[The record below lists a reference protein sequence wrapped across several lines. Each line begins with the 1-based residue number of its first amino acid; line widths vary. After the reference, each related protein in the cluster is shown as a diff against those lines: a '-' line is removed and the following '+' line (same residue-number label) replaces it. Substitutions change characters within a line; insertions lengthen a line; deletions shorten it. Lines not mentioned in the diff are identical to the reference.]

1 MSDSANKTE
10 EPSGGI
16 VLTARKLTM
25 LVKIPNE
32 LIRWYGAANWGAGF
46 VSEEE
51 CDEPLIV
58 ENKQQ

>member
-1 MSDSANKTE
+1 
-10 EPSGGI
+10 
-16 VLTARKLTM
+16 M